1 VFTNRESNRKGY
13 IKIRRVKQHQM
24 GFFSKIKNI
33 LGILDNNNDKNGNDI
48 SNPFIDSE
56 SIAALSSACIKLDD
70 KLGLKSTGKCG
81 IFVKSVN
88 SETFKEMKEQVD
100 NFLKIV
106 IDKKKSDF
114 DVTFDSKIDS
124 YGYLWFII
132 KGKTIEE
139 IVAVINAIGDTIH
152 EKGFSRQ
159 LLANIFEFSSGY
171 GTNSNGVVNNNQYL
185 IYNYK
190 LDKFYPFVPF
200 SISSDSKNRDHDQEF
215 KIMKEISDTIKI
227 EENPSSWYPIWNI
240 PF

>member
-1 VFTNRESNRKGY
+1 MAVN
-13 IKIRRVKQHQM
+13 QHHM
-24 GFFSKIKNI
+24 EFFNKIKRAFGISNNI
-33 LGILDNNNDKNGNDI
+33 NDKNNNKI

-56 SIAALSSACIKLDD
+56 SMAALSLACIKLDD
-70 KLGLKSTGKCG
+70 NLGLKSTGKCG

-88 SETFKEMKEQVD
+88 SDTFKQMKEHLD
-100 NFLKIV
+100 NFLKNV
-106 IDKKKSDF
+106 IDKKNTDF
-114 DVTFDSKIDS
+114 DITFESKIDN

-132 KGKTIEE
+132 KGKSIEE
-139 IVAVINAIGDTIH
+139 IVAVINAIGDIIH

-171 GTNSNGVVNNNQYL
+171 GPNRNDVVNNNQYL

-190 LDKFYPFVPF
+190 LDKFYPFIPF
-200 SISSDSKNRDHDQEF
+200 SLFSDSKQRDHDQEF

-227 EENPSSWYPIWNI
+227 EENPSLWYPIWNI

>member
-1 VFTNRESNRKGY
+1 MPVN
-13 IKIRRVKQHQM
+13 QHQM
-24 GFFSKIKNI
+24 EFFTKIKRA
-33 LGILDNNNDKNGNDI
+33 LGISNNINDENNNKI

-56 SIAALSSACIKLDD
+56 SIAALSLACIKLDD
-70 KLGLKSTGKCG
+70 NFGLKSTGKCG

-88 SETFKEMKEQVD
+88 SETFKQMKEHVD
-100 NFLKIV
+100 NFLKNV
-106 IDKKKSDF
+106 IDKKNTDF
-114 DVTFDSKIDS
+114 DIIFESKIDN

-132 KGKTIEE
+132 KGKSIEE
-139 IVAVINAIGDTIH
+139 IVAVINAIGDIIH

-171 GTNSNGVVNNNQYL
+171 GPNRNDVVNNNQYL

-190 LDKFYPFVPF
+190 LDKFYPFIPF
-200 SISSDSKNRDHDQEF
+200 SLSSDSKQRDHDQEF

-227 EENPSSWYPIWNI
+227 EENPSLWYPIWNI

>member
-1 VFTNRESNRKGY
+1 MEFFT
-13 IKIRRVKQHQM
+13 
-24 GFFSKIKNI
+24 KIKRA
-33 LGILDNNNDKNGNDI
+33 LGISNNINDENNNKI

-56 SIAALSSACIKLDD
+56 SIAALSLACIKLDD
-70 KLGLKSTGKCG
+70 NFGLKSTGKCG

-88 SETFKEMKEQVD
+88 SETFRQIKEHVD
-100 NFLKIV
+100 NFLKNV
-106 IDKKKSDF
+106 IDKKNTDF
-114 DVTFDSKIDS
+114 DITFESKIDN

-132 KGKTIEE
+132 KGKSIEE
-139 IVAVINAIGDTIH
+139 IVAVINAIGDIIH

-171 GTNSNGVVNNNQYL
+171 GPNRNDVVNNNQYL

-190 LDKFYPFVPF
+190 LDKFYPFIPF
-200 SISSDSKNRDHDQEF
+200 SLSSDSKQRDHDQEF

-227 EENPSSWYPIWNI
+227 EENPSLWYPIWNI

>member
-1 VFTNRESNRKGY
+1 MPVN
-13 IKIRRVKQHQM
+13 QHQM
-24 GFFSKIKNI
+24 EFFTKIKRA
-33 LGILDNNNDKNGNDI
+33 LGISNNINDENNNKI

-56 SIAALSSACIKLDD
+56 SIAALSLACIKLDD
-70 KLGLKSTGKCG
+70 NFGLKSTGKCG

-88 SETFKEMKEQVD
+88 SETFKQMKEHVD
-100 NFLKIV
+100 NFLKNV
-106 IDKKKSDF
+106 IDKKNTDF
-114 DVTFDSKIDS
+114 DITFESKIDN

-132 KGKTIEE
+132 KGKSIEE
-139 IVAVINAIGDTIH
+139 IVAVINAIGDIIH

-171 GTNSNGVVNNNQYL
+171 GPNRNDVVNNNQYL

-190 LDKFYPFVPF
+190 LDKFYPFIPF
-200 SISSDSKNRDHDQEF
+200 SLFSDSKQRDHDQEF

-227 EENPSSWYPIWNI
+227 EENPSLWYPIWNI

>member
-1 VFTNRESNRKGY
+1 
-13 IKIRRVKQHQM
+13 M
-24 GFFSKIKNI
+24 GFFSKIKKT
-33 LGILDNNNDKNGNDI
+33 LGNLNTDNDKNKNNI

-56 SIAALSSACIKLDD
+56 SIAALSLACIKLDEN
-70 KLGLKSTGKCG
+70 LGMKSTGKCG

-88 SETFKEMKEQVD
+88 SETFKQMKEHAD

-106 IDKKKSDF
+106 IDKKNINF
-114 DVTFDSKIDS
+114 DVTFESKIDN

-132 KGKTIEE
+132 KGKSIEE
-139 IVAVINAIGDTIH
+139 IVAVINAIGDIIH

-171 GTNSNGVVNNNQYL
+171 GTNNNDAINNNQYL

-190 LDKFYPFVPF
+190 LDKFYPFVP
-200 SISSDSKNRDHDQEF
+200 ISTSPDNKKRNHDQEF
-215 KIMKEISDTIKI
+215 RIIKEISDTIKV
-227 EENPSSWYPIWNI
+227 EENPSLWYPIRNI